1 MVIDGVIRNPIA
13 VSAWLV
19 TGGAIG
25 HWFYRRRE
33 DLRQLLY
40 GEDRDKTLS
49 TEDADFH
56 KVRLVFL
63 AFACGGLWIALF
75 VVLDWLF

>member
-1 MVIDGVIRNPIA
+1 VIDGAIRNLVA
-13 VSAWLV
+13 GSAWLV
-19 TGGAIG
+19 MGGAIG

-33 DLRQLLY
+33 AVRQLLY

-63 AFACGGLWIALF
+63 AFACMGLWLALF
-75 VVLDWLF
+75 LVLDWLF

>member
-1 MVIDGVIRNPIA
+1 VIDGAIRNPIA

-19 TGGAIG
+19 MGAAIS
-25 HWFYRRRE
+25 HWFYRRRA
-33 DLRQLLY
+33 DVRQLLY

-63 AFACGGLWIALF
+63 AFACGGAWIALF